1 MKIMMMGPVG
11 SGKTSLSQRFLG
23 EELKY
28 SKTQAVEIVGNAI
41 DTPGEYI
48 ENKKLLHALVTT
60 ATDADAVLL
69 IQDPTADDHFY
80 SPSQGSMFACP
91 VIGVVTKIDL
101 ASREKIDWAASI
113 LEYAGAEK
121 IFEVSNETE
130 AGIAHLMEY
139 LRSMEE

>member
-1 MKIMMMGPVG
+1 MMGPVG

-48 ENKKLLHALVTT
+48 ENKRLLHALVTT
-60 ATDADAVLL
+60 GTDAEAVIL
-69 IQDPTADDHFY
+69 IQDPTADEHYY
-80 SPSQGSMFACP
+80 SPSQGSMFACL
-91 VIGVVTKIDL
+91 VIGVVTKIDIT
-101 ASREKIDWAASI
+101 SREKINWAVSI

-121 IFEVSNETE
+121 IFEVSNETKE
-130 AGIAHLMEY
+130 GIPDLMEY
-139 LRSMEE
+139 LNSMED